1 MWGPK
6 HNLGPIGSAVLT
18 FIGYKQTER
27 QAKLI
32 YRLLLLFLT
41 RFGTKWE
48 YASTVF
54 SNSGCSVTSLR
65 KII

>member
-32 YRLLLLFLT
+32 YIDYYYCSWRDLEQSENMLLQ
-41 RFGTKWE
+41 
-48 YASTVF
+48 F
-54 SNSGCSVTSLR
+54 SPILDAQWQAYV
-65 KII
+65 K